1 MKTSFKNK
9 CEIAANIAGVDVSF
23 YPESDNQMPFS
34 DDGSLHVTCDGVR
47 AVFEIGQDVTDSS
60 FNYDAKR
67 ILAALGYRF
76 TSRTAA

>member
-47 AVFEIGQDVTDSS
+47 AAFDIGQDCTAAQ

-67 ILAALGYRF
+67 ILAVLGYPF
-76 TSRTAA
+76 TSRTSA